1 MSNKVWSWFAKAAHY
16 VAVGEQDAEK
26 FLATSGALNLI
37 SLFPLGGAVQAGIGI
52 FEKALGGA
60 STVERTAA
68 AFGMQSGTGA
78 QKLVAA
84 TPDAVEALLQF
95 AQVAGMKVTDQQ
107 KLGTIASTI
116 AGAAADFWNILEPVN
131 APGLPTPATP
141 AAPVAQTAAPAAP
154 KS

>member
-1 MSNKVWSWFAKAAHY
+1 MSNAVWSWFKKAAHY
-16 VAVGEQDAEK
+16 LAVGVNDAEK

-37 SLFPLGGAVQAGIGI
+37 KLFPLGGIALSAIGV

-60 STVERTAA
+60 SSVEQAAA

-84 TPDAVEALLQF
+84 TPDAIQALLQF
-95 AQVAGMKVTDQQ
+95 AQTAGMKVTDQQ
-107 KLGTIASTI
+107 KLNTIASTI

-131 APGLPTPATP
+131 GPSLPTPATP
-141 AAPVAQTAAPAAP
+141 TAPAAP
-154 KS
+154 QK

>member
-1 MSNKVWSWFAKAAHY
+1 MSNAVWSWFKKAAHY
-16 VAVGEQDAEK
+16 VAVGVNDVEK

-37 SLFPLGGAVQAGIGI
+37 SLFPVGGAVLTGIGV

-60 STVERTAA
+60 STVEKAAA

-95 AQVAGMKVTDQQ
+95 AQTAGMKVMDQQ

-116 AGAAADFWNILEPVN
+116 AGAAADFWNILEPVSG
-131 APGLPTPATP
+131 PSLPTPVT
-141 AAPVAQTAAPAAP
+141 APTASSPT
-154 KS
+154 K

>member
-1 MSNKVWSWFAKAAHY
+1 MSNAVLSWFKKAAHY
-16 VAVGEQDAEK
+16 VAIGVQDAEK

-37 SLFPLGGAVQAGIGI
+37 SLFPVGGAVMAGIGV

-60 STVERTAA
+60 STVEKAAA

-84 TPDAVEALLQF
+84 TPGAVEALLQF

-107 KLGTIASTI
+107 KLGTIASTV
-116 AGAAADFWNILEPVN
+116 AGAAADFWNILEPLN
-131 APGLPTPATP
+131 APSLPTPATP
-141 AAPVAQTAAPAAP
+141 MATVAPQ
-154 KS
+154 K